1 MCVCVCVCVCV
12 CDHVC
17 WELGEGGIVEGACV
31 SWGWVVG
38 GGGSRSTV
46 M

>member
-1 MCVCVCVCVCV
+1 MCVCV

-31 SWGWVVG
+31 SWGG
-38 GGGSRSTV
+38 GGE
-46 M
+46 